1 MRVVVFGGTGFVGL
15 NLAEALLAAGDDV
28 VLFDR
33 TDPPGAFTAEAARHP
48 RALEVVIGDVRD
60 PAAVADALA
69 GAAAA
74 VYGAAVTPD
83 TARERADPRGVL
95 EVNLMGW
102 LGVLE
107 GARRHGLGRL
117 INLSS
122 ASAYGA
128 AAFGDERL
136 DEAATAPDPRALYA
150 VSKVAGER
158 LGGRLRE
165 LWDLDVVNLRL
176 SAVFGPWERATGV
189 RDTLSPPFQVM
200 RAVLAGEP
208 VRLEREDVR
217 DWVYAPDVARAVL
230 ALLRAEAL
238 PFDLYNIGPGRL
250 WSLTDWA
257 RQVAVQHAPGLEVA
271 VDPPR
276 ATIASHMPRPRQPL
290 AVDRLRTLMA
300 VETMADLAA
309 SAEHY
314 GAWASRHRDLVL
326 G

>member
-15 NLAEALLAAGDDV
+15 NIAEALLAAGDDV
-28 VLFDR
+28 VVFDQS
-33 TDPPGAFTAEAARHP
+33 PPPAAFTADVAQHP
-48 RALEVVIGDVRD
+48 GKLEVVTADVRD

-69 GAAAA
+69 AAAAA

-83 TARERADPRGVL
+83 AARESADPRRVL

-122 ASAYGA
+122 ASAYGGS
-128 AAFGDERL
+128 AFGDGPL
-136 DEAATAPDPRALYA
+136 DEAATAPDPIALYA

-158 LGGRLRE
+158 LGDRLRT
-165 LWDLDVVNLRL
+165 LWGLDVVNVRL

-189 RDTLSPPFQVM
+189 RDTLSPPFQIV
-200 RAVLAGEP
+200 RALLAGEA

-217 DWVYAPDVARAVL
+217 DWVYAPDVARAVH
-230 ALLRAEAL
+230 ALLHAEAL
-238 PFDLYNIGPGRL
+238 TFELYNIGPGRL

-257 RQVAVQHAPGLEVA
+257 RHVADRHAPGLEVA
-271 VDPPR
+271 LEPQR

-290 AVDRLRTLMA
+290 AVERLRTVMD

-309 SAEHY
+309 SADHY
-314 GAWASRHRDLVL
+314 AAWAVRHRDVVL

>member
-15 NLAEALLAAGDDV
+15 NIVEALLAAGDDV
-28 VLFDR
+28 VVFDR
-33 TDPPGAFTAEAARHP
+33 SAPPTPFMAEAARHP
-48 RALEVVIGDVRD
+48 GRLAVVIGDVRD

-74 VYGAAVTPD
+74 VYGAAITPD
-83 TARERADPRGVL
+83 AGRERADPRSVL

-107 GARRHGLGRL
+107 GARRHGLGRVV
-117 INLSS
+117 NLSS

-128 AAFGDERL
+128 AAFGDGPL

-158 LGGRLRE
+158 LGDRLRT
-165 LWDLDVVNLRL
+165 LWGLDVVNVRL

-200 RAVLAGEP
+200 RAVLAGDP
-208 VRLEREDVR
+208 VRLERDDVR
-217 DWVYAPDVARAVL
+217 DWVYAPDVARAVD
-230 ALLRAEAL
+230 ALVRARAL
-238 PFDLYNIGPGRL
+238 SFDLYNIGPGRL

-257 RQVAVQHAPGLEVA
+257 RRVAEQRAPGLEVSVA
-271 VDPPR
+271 PRR
-276 ATIASHMPRPRQPL
+276 ATIASHMPQPRQPL
-290 AVDRLRTLMA
+290 AVDRLRTVVD
-300 VETMADLAA
+300 VETMADLVD
-309 SAEHY
+309 SAERY
-314 GAWASRHRDLVL
+314 ADWALGHRDLVL